1 MSDSKEQGI
10 KGRSEEFRAN
20 VDHKV
25 NNRPN
30 PIFEKQL
37 RIIFEVVYF
46 TCVEVRD
53 SFGAHKVN

>member
-10 KGRSEEFRAN
+10 MGRSEEFRAT

-25 NNRPN
+25 NSRPN
-30 PIFEKQL
+30 SIFEKQL
-37 RIIFEVVYF
+37 RIMFEVVYF
-46 TCVEVRD
+46 TCVEGRV